1 MEDILKIIKSLEEC
15 GLLIKGVTEIVEN
28 GAKEQKRANL
38 VILFSS
44 LGASLS
50 ENKWVG
56 NGVILVLL
64 HHLTNLLYEIN
75 LNLKILS
82 KWIQL

>member
-1 MEDILKIIKSLEEC
+1 MSKIEMEGIVKILKSLEEC
-15 GLLIKGVTEIVEN
+15 SLLIKDVTEIVEN

-50 ENKWVG
+50 ENKRVG
-56 NGVILVLL
+56 NGVILAGEDTTRTKLD
-64 HHLTNLLYEIN
+64 Y
-75 LNLKILS
+75 
-82 KWIQL
+82 

>member
-1 MEDILKIIKSLEEC
+1 MEDILKTIKSLEEC

-56 NGVILVLL
+56 NGVILAGEDTIRTKLD
-64 HHLTNLLYEIN
+64 Y
-75 LNLKILS
+75 
-82 KWIQL
+82 

>member
-1 MEDILKIIKSLEEC
+1 MEGIVKILKSLEEC
-15 GLLIKGVTEIVEN
+15 SLLIKDVTEIVEN

-50 ENKWVG
+50 ENKRVG
-56 NGVILVLL
+56 NGVILAGEDTTRTKLD
-64 HHLTNLLYEIN
+64 Y
-75 LNLKILS
+75 
-82 KWIQL
+82 

>member
-1 MEDILKIIKSLEEC
+1 MEGIVKILKSLEEC
-15 GLLIKGVTEIVEN
+15 GLLIKDVTEIVEN

-50 ENKWVG
+50 ENK
-56 NGVILVLL
+56 
-64 HHLTNLLYEIN
+64 
-75 LNLKILS
+75 
-82 KWIQL
+82 